1 MIQSKEHLRAPVTQQ
16 ILLET
21 EFWDNDPFE
30 RPGSDSLENVLNKG
44 VEAAIFSDIIMQ
56 FKAQFSAATRIV
68 EVGGGQGWAS
78 CIVKR
83 MYPAAHVTLT
93 DAVPAAV
100 VGRDIWQRVFNCTLD
115 AALPAPAQSLA
126 LPDGSADLI
135 FCYAAAHHF
144 VDHEG
149 ALAEAHRLLT
159 PGGWCLWLYEPTS
172 SKLLHAAAERRV
184 NKKRPDVHEHV
195 MVPSRVLQ
203 QARAAGFEACVRY
216 WPNTLRRGRFET
228 LYYLVLSFMPWLCS
242 AMPCTAHFVFRRA
255 R

>member
-1 MIQSKEHLRAPVTQQ
+1 MTDHLTPAVAQQ
-16 ILLET
+16 IRLET

-30 RPGSDSLENVLNKG
+30 RPGSDSLENVLNKA
-44 VEAAIFSDIIMQ
+44 VEAAIFSDIVTQ
-56 FKAQFSAATRIV
+56 FRPQFSAAARIV

-83 MYPAAHVTLT
+83 MYPAAHLTLT

-100 VGRDIWQRVFNCTLD
+100 SGRHIWQRVFHCTLD
-115 AALPAPAQSLA
+115 AALAAPAQSVP

-144 VDHEG
+144 VDHDA

-172 SKLLHAAAERRV
+172 SKMLHAAAEARV

-195 MVPSRVLQ
+195 MVASRVLQ
-203 QARAAGFEACVRY
+203 LARMAGFDASVRY
-216 WPNTLRRGRFET
+216 WPNTLRRGRFEM
-228 LYYLVLSFMPWLCS
+228 LYYLGLSFMPWLCS
-242 AMPCTAHFVFRRA
+242 VLPCTAHFAFRRA